1 MQCKRSLQNIPEY
14 FEIFYEYDEIYD
26 VNFPLTEIE
35 IKPKNLK
42 VSWFSKVLKKSSKT
56 RSVDL
61 NLKKNKKTTKIFL
74 KS

>member
-1 MQCKRSLQNIPEY
+1 MQCKQSLQNIPEY

-42 VSWFSKVLKKSSKT
+42 VSWLSKVLKKSSKT

>member
-1 MQCKRSLQNIPEY
+1 MQCKQSLQNIPEY

-42 VSWFSKVLKKSSKT
+42 VSWLSKVLKKSSKT
-56 RSVDL
+56 RSLDL